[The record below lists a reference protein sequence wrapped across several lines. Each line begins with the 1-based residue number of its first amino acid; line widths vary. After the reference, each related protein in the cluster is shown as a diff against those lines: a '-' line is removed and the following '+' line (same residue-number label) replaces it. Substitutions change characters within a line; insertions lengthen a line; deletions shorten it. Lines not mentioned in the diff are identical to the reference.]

1 MNNVNLAHI
10 DGLALNRRRAGLCL
24 YISILFKNHVSNQA
38 LQNKKKGKTSCAKD
52 RIWQVSK
59 QQERNQCGEMSQKIR
74 ICMVKPL

>member
-38 LQNKKKGKTSCAKD
+38 LQNKKDKTFCAKD

-59 QQERNQCGEMSQKIR
+59 QQQERNQCGEMSQKIR